1 MSDFNTFLDQLDNS
15 GERKNTYQNRINT
28 LRLSGQDTSRIE
40 KGVSDVQAVLNSGT
54 RRFVIYGEPQS
65 GKTEF
70 MIALTCHLV
79 DSGFRTIFIV
89 MNDNTELEEQNYD
102 RFRGADELDPTP
114 IRDYQVSN
122 FSDIDLK
129 RDAVRIIFCRKNSKN
144 LQKLIPLCRH
154 MSKRF
159 VIDDEADY
167 ATPNTKINQ
176 SEITAINK
184 YLGEL
189 GHLHG
194 GGEGY
199 YAGVTATPGRL
210 DLNNTFANE
219 SEKWVFLQSYPS
231 YKGRQFFFPQSAS
244 EVSKSKYQLV
254 RLPDHSDDPK
264 FLREA
269 VFRFL
274 VRTAILNLS
283 HPERRLAY
291 SMLVHTAGKVR
302 DHEEDEKAIS
312 NIFTI
317 LSNKDDTRRSKYWE
331 RIYEVAKEL
340 VEKHASKFNSEAVF
354 KFVYEHIGQKEIL
367 TINSEN
373 DTHNMSKAGS
383 PKALFTFAVGGNIV
397 SRGVTFERLLTFYFS
412 RSVKGRYQQNTY
424 IQRARMFGNR
434 PYTEFFELCVPEQL
448 FEDWAQLF
456 QDHELS
462 LRLAMAGSYAH
473 FESGRNQVADASAID
488 RSNVEVSKREHTV
501 GDIFDASPELVQA
514 LTSCPRGTA
523 LSLFRDLKERGLLPK
538 GAIKSEFLNY
548 VEDTSEGEESF
559 VLLVLRHERSSLT
572 GKIQDINRYSDGDGT
587 SLLRAR
593 GGIIHAILNKNPD
606 YDSHR
611 HFFLPIMN
619 TETGKMRFLY
629 KSNLGHKIYRN
640 LVRS

>member
-1 MSDFNTFLDQLDNS
+1 VSDFNALLQELDGAGDK
-15 GERKNTYQNRINT
+15 KNTYKARIHALQT
-28 LRLSGQDTSRIE
+28 SGQDTSRIE
-40 KGVSDVQAVLNSGT
+40 KGVLDVKAVLNSGT

-79 DSGFRTIFIV
+79 DSGFRTIFVV

-114 IRDYQVSN
+114 IRDYQVAN
-122 FSDIDLK
+122 FSEAELK
-129 RDAVRIIFCRKNSKN
+129 REATRIIFCRKNSKN

-154 MSKRF
+154 MTNRF

-189 GHLHG
+189 GHLHVG
-194 GGEGY
+194 GDGF

-210 DLNNTFANE
+210 DLNNTYANE

-231 YKGRQFFFPQSAS
+231 YRGRKFFFPQSAS
-244 EVSKSKYQLV
+244 EVSESSYQLV
-254 RLPDHSDDPK
+254 RLPDQTDEPK
-264 FLREA
+264 LLREA

-274 VRTAILNLS
+274 GRTAILNLRHS
-283 HPERRLAY
+283 GQRLAY

-317 LSNKDDTRRSKYWE
+317 LSSKDDTRRVKYWE
-331 RIYEVAKEL
+331 RIYEIVNQL
-340 VEKHASKFNSEAVF
+340 VKKHSLDLKSDAIFS
-354 KFVYEHIGQKEIL
+354 FVYQHIGQREIL

-383 PKALFTFAVGGNIV
+383 PKALFTFAIGGNIV

-434 PYTEFFELCVPEQL
+434 PYSEFFELCVPEKL

-473 FESGRNQVADASAID
+473 LESGRNQVADASAID
-488 RSNVEVSKREHTV
+488 RGNVEVSKREHTV
-501 GDIFDASPELVQA
+501 GDIFDASPELIQA
-514 LTSCPRGTA
+514 LTSCPRGTV
-523 LSLFRDLKERGLLPK
+523 LSLFKELIRLNILPL
-538 GAIKSEFLNY
+538 GAIKPEFLSY
-548 VEDTSEGEESF
+548 VEETSEGEQSF
-559 VLLVLRHERSSLT
+559 VLLVLRHERSSPN
-572 GKIQDINRYSDGDGT
+572 GFIQNIDRYSDGDGET
-587 SLLRAR
+587 LLRAR
-593 GGIIHAILNKNPD
+593 GGIIHAMLNKSPD

-619 TETGKMRFLY
+619 TETRKIRFLY

>member
-1 MSDFNTFLDQLDNS
+1 MSDFTSLLEKLDGDGDSKSTFNA
-15 GERKNTYQNRINT
+15 RIQS
-28 LRLSGQDTSRIE
+28 LKKLGQDTSRIE
-40 KGVSDVQAVLNSGT
+40 KGVRDVREVLDSGT

-79 DSGFRTIFIV
+79 DSGFRTIFVV
-89 MNDNTELEEQNYD
+89 MNDNTELEEQNYE

-114 IRDYQVSN
+114 IRDYQVAN
-122 FSDIDLK
+122 LSDAELK
-129 RDAVRIIFCRKNSKN
+129 REATRIIFCRKNSKN

-154 MSKRF
+154 MTNRF

-194 GGEGY
+194 GGAGF

-210 DLNNTFANE
+210 DLNNTYANE
-219 SEKWVFLQSYPS
+219 SERWVFLQSYPA
-231 YKGRQFFFPQSAS
+231 YRGRKFFFPQSAAELS
-244 EVSKSKYQLV
+244 ESNYQLV
-254 RLPDHSDDPK
+254 RLPDQSDEPK
-264 FLREA
+264 LLREA

-274 VRTAILNLS
+274 ARTAILNLS
-283 HPERRLAY
+283 HAGQRLAY

-302 DHEEDEKAIS
+302 DHEADEKAIS

-317 LSNKDDTRRSKYWE
+317 LSSKEDSRRFKYWE
-331 RIYEVAKEL
+331 RLFQIAGEL
-340 VEKHASKFNSEAVF
+340 VEKHKLDILPQTIFEFVF
-354 KFVYEHIGQKEIL
+354 QHIGQREIL

-383 PKALFTFAVGGNIV
+383 PKALFTFAIGGNIV

-434 PYTEFFELCVPEQL
+434 PYSEFFELCVPEKL

-473 FESGRNQVADASAID
+473 LESGRNQVADSSAID
-488 RSNVEVSKREHTV
+488 RSNIEVSMREHTV
-501 GDIFDASPELVQA
+501 GDIFDSSPELVQA
-514 LTSCPRGTA
+514 LVSCPRGRVLSHFRELMRLGA
-523 LSLFRDLKERGLLPK
+523 LPS
-538 GAIKSEFLNY
+538 GAIKSEFLSY
-548 VEDTSEGEESF
+548 VEETSEGEEGL
-559 VLLVLRHERSSLT
+559 VLLVLRHERSSSV
-572 GKIQDINRYSDGDGT
+572 GSVQDIDRYKDGDKDT
-587 SLLRAR
+587 LLRAR
-593 GGIIHAILNKNPD
+593 GGIIHAMLNKSPD

-619 TETGKMRFLY
+619 IETGKMRFLY